1 MTKPKDMLERICA
14 TLPTEARALRAM
26 SKASGISYDTLSRIA
41 WLAPQGKYDPG
52 YSKVKEL
59 YSFLFVRGQKR

>member
-1 MTKPKDMLERICA
+1 MKKPMDMLERVCA
-14 TLPTEARALRAM
+14 ALPKSATELRFLA
-26 SKASGISYDTLSRIA
+26 AQVDISYDTLSRIA

-59 YSFLFVRGQKR
+59 YSFLFVRGQRK